1 MLSDN
6 NLLLRAL
13 AMNAVFSGFSAI
25 FMFISGIWL
34 ARQFGLD
41 SPVPVYA
48 VAGFLGL
55 FSLQLANIAR
65 TRNIRAWEI
74 KSIISGDIAWVIG
87 SILLIALYYQSIT
100 AAGLMLLD
108 VVAVAVLFFAI
119 LQIRGL
125 RQYQKMTEYQV

>member
-13 AMNAVFSGFSAI
+13 ALNAVFSGFSAI
-25 FMFISGIWL
+25 LMFVAGIWL
-34 ARQFGLD
+34 AEQFGLG

-48 VAGFLGL
+48 IAGFLSI
-55 FSLQLANIAR
+55 FAIQLANIVR
-65 TRNIRAWEI
+65 TRVIRIWEI
-74 KSIISGDIAWVIG
+74 KSIISGDLAWVAA
-87 SILLIALYYQSIT
+87 SIAIIALYYQSIT

-108 VVAVAVLFFAI
+108 VVAVAVFFFAV

-125 RQYQKMTEYQV
+125 KAYRKVAVSG